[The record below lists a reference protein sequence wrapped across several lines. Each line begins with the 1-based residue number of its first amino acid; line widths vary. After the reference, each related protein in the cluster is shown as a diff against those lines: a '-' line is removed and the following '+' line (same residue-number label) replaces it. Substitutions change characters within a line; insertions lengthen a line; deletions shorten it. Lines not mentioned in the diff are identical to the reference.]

1 MKINKIL
8 PQDNKFIQIT
18 EFIALKH
25 KTLYY
30 CGTLPDKRL
39 PAVAIIG
46 SRKPTT
52 YGIEVTTKIA
62 GDLARRGV
70 VIISGMA
77 LGIDSVAHRAALEVG
92 GITIAIQGN
101 GLMELYPRSNRQLG
115 EEIVK
120 KGGAIISEYEPDTP
134 PMKHRFLERNRLV
147 SALSDAVLVTEA
159 AARSGTL
166 NTVMHALEQGKEVF
180 VVPGNI
186 TSPMSAGCN
195 ALLKQGAHPV
205 TSAEDILDVIAP
217 DLLRPQT
224 QLVLGDNPIQ
234 TKILQLLQKGIRDGD
249 ELRRMT
255 NISASE
261 FSTELTM
268 MEINGLIRNLGAN
281 QWTLR

>member
-25 KTLYY
+25 KILYY

-39 PAVAIIG
+39 PAVAIVG

-62 GDLARRGV
+62 GDLAQRGV

-101 GLMELYPRSNRQLG
+101 GLMELYPRSNRRLG